1 MIADIL
7 KDADVKM
14 SASIVNLKSDLTK
27 IRTGRA
33 QGSLVED
40 ILVSYYGMN
49 TSLKELASIS
59 VPEASLIQIKP
70 FDRNSLGDI
79 ETAIRNADL
88 GLTPVNDGTFVRL
101 SLPPITEER
110 RIELSKQVKKTG
122 EEAKV
127 SLRTIRGDAWSRV
140 QGLIKNNEATEDDKY
155 QAEKDLNE
163 LIERKNKEVDLMITE
178 KESEVM
184 KI

>member
-1 MIADIL
+1 MIKDIL
-7 KDADVKM
+7 KDAETKM
-14 SASIVNLKSDLTK
+14 SMTVDNFKSELIK

-40 ILVSYYGMN
+40 ISVSYYGTN
-49 TSLKELASIS
+49 TPLRELASIS
-59 VPEASLIQIKP
+59 VPEASMIQIKP

-79 ETAIRNADL
+79 ENAIRDADL

-101 SLPPITEER
+101 SLPPVTEER
-110 RIELSKQVKKTG
+110 RIELARQIKKVG

-127 SLRTIRGDAWSRV
+127 SLRTIRGDAWSKV
-140 QGLIKNNEATEDDKY
+140 QVLIKSKEATEDDKY

-163 LIERKNKEVDLMITE
+163 LTLKKNREVDTITSE
-178 KESEVM
+178 KEAEIM

>member
-1 MIADIL
+1 MIPDIL
-7 KDADVKM
+7 KDAEGKM
-14 SASIVNLKSDLTK
+14 SAAVLNLKSELTK

-33 QGSLVED
+33 QGLLVED
-40 ILVSYYGMN
+40 ILVSYYGTN
-49 TSLKELASIS
+49 TPLRELASIS

-79 ETAIRNADL
+79 ENAIRNADL

-101 SLPPITEER
+101 NLPPITEER
-110 RIELSKQVKKTG
+110 RVELSKQVKKAG
-122 EEAKV
+122 EETKV

-140 QGLIKNNEATEDDKY
+140 QGLIKNNQATEDDKY

-163 LIERKNKEVDLMITE
+163 LIEKKNKEVDAIVSE
-178 KESEVM
+178 KEAEVM

>member
-1 MIADIL
+1 MIDDIL
-7 KDADVKM
+7 KEAGSKM
-14 SASIVNLKSDLTK
+14 MASVENLKSELKK

-40 ILVSYYGMN
+40 IAVSYYG
-49 TSLKELASIS
+49 TRTPIKELASIS

-79 ETAIRNADL
+79 ENAIRDADL
-88 GLTPVNDGTFVRL
+88 GLSPVNDGTFIRL
-101 SLPPITEER
+101 NLPPVTEER

-122 EEAKV
+122 EESKV
-127 SLRTIRGDAWSRV
+127 SLRTIRGDAWSKV
-140 QGLIKNNEATEDDKY
+140 QNLIKKNEATEDDKY

-163 LIERKNKEVDLMITE
+163 LIEKKNKEVDAVTTE
-178 KESEVM
+178 KESEIM

>member
-1 MIADIL
+1 MIVDIL
-7 KDADVKM
+7 RDAESKM
-14 SASIVNLKSDLTK
+14 SATVENLKNELKK

-40 ILVSYYGMN
+40 ITVSYYG
-49 TSLKELASIS
+49 TRTALKELASIA
-59 VPEASLIQIKP
+59 VPEVSLIQIKP

-79 ETAIRNADL
+79 ENAIRDADI
-88 GLTPVNDGTFVRL
+88 GLTPVNDGTFIRL
-101 SLPPITEER
+101 NLPPVTEER
-110 RIELSKQVKKTG
+110 RIELTKQVKKTA

-127 SLRTIRGDAWSRV
+127 SLRTIRGDAWSKV

-163 LIERKNKEVDLMITE
+163 LIEKKNKEVDTVTSE
-178 KESEVM
+178 KESEIM

>member
-1 MIADIL
+1 MIVDIL
-7 KDADVKM
+7 KDAESKM
-14 SASIVNLKSDLTK
+14 LASVDNLKNELKK

-40 ILVSYYGMN
+40 IPVSYYG
-49 TSLKELASIS
+49 TKTPLRELASIS

-79 ETAIRNADL
+79 ESAIRDAEL

-101 SLPPITEER
+101 NLPPVTEER
-110 RIELSKQVKKTG
+110 RIELNKQVKKTG
-122 EEAKV
+122 EDAKV
-127 SLRTIRGDAWSRV
+127 SLRTIRGDAWSKV
-140 QGLIKNNEATEDDKY
+140 QNLIKNNDATEDDKY

-163 LIERKNKEVDLMITE
+163 LIEKKNKEVDTVTTE
-178 KESEVM
+178 KESEIM

>member
-1 MIADIL
+1 MIKDIL
-7 KDADVKM
+7 KDAETKM
-14 SASIVNLKSDLTK
+14 SASIENFRNELKK

-40 ILVSYYGMN
+40 ILVSYYGTN
-49 TSLKELASIS
+49 TPIKELASIA
-59 VPEASLIQIKP
+59 VPEVSLIQIKP

-79 ETAIRNADL
+79 ENAIRNAEL
-88 GLTPVNDGTFVRL
+88 GLTPVNDGTFIRL
-101 SLPPITEER
+101 NLPPITEER

-122 EEAKV
+122 EEGKV
-127 SLRTIRGDAWSRV
+127 SLRTIRGDAWSKV
-140 QGLIKNNEATEDDKY
+140 QTLIKNNEATEDDKY

-163 LIERKNKEVDLMITE
+163 LIEKKNREVDQVTAE
-178 KESEVM
+178 KESEIM